1 MSVGLLLSVFPLL
14 SEVPPFSVD
23 VSTLPNSV
31 FSFTPWL
38 LFGLLLL
45 FEHEI
50 INAITINISRGILLF
65 IFYP

>member
-1 MSVGLLLSVFPLL
+1 M
-14 SEVPPFSVD
+14 
-23 VSTLPNSV
+23 PNSV

-38 LFGLLLL
+38 LFGLVLL